1 MQKFNN
7 PEVEQRIIDL
17 LEETSIPCSIE
28 YVAQRFDLAWGT
40 ARAILLDLA
49 VRGQV
54 KIQKTT
60 KSLIF
65 WVEKKKEVQSV
76 MQEEMGFVSVR

>member
-7 PEVEQRIIDL
+7 PEVEKQILDL
-17 LEETSIPCSIE
+17 LEETLIPCSVD
-28 YVAQRFDLAWGT
+28 YVAQHFDLAWGT

-49 VRGQV
+49 VRG
-54 KIQKTT
+54 KIKTQKTT

-65 WVEKKKEVQSV
+65 WIEKKKEVPSH
-76 MQEEMGFVSVR
+76 E